1 MLGRIRN
8 CTILPLAAAATVV
21 RAFGRSPASMAW
33 LRALSQPVSQAWELR
48 EDQEANDAASEVD
61 LLLNEELDDANFEA
75 DEVRA
80 LRRS

>member
-1 MLGRIRN
+1 
-8 CTILPLAAAATVV
+8 
-21 RAFGRSPASMAW
+21 MAW

-48 EDQEANDAASEVD
+48 EDQEANDAAGEVD